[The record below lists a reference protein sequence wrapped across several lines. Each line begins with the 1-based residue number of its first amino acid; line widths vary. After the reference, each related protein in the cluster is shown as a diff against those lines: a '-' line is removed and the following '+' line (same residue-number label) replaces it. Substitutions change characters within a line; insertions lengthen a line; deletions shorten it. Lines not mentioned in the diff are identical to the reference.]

1 MVPRGEVDLRPEGRA
16 KARSVG
22 GPSSG
27 QDRVTTLV
35 CWNKPLSLL
44 PSEGG
49 GPSPQQL
56 TLLEA
61 TEESWRGGSCLRTDS
76 ISPRGFPEL
85 LVDSKRGGNAKVSAR
100 LSETQMSLSG
110 PKWELYFCIKTLA
123 VTVSRTPLAWQLVG
137 DLEAGG
143 LCRGSDQG
151 SKRTLCPLWVT
162 LPLELVSQGHCPDV
176 SPPSTGTL
184 AQYSAYSAPR
194 RGLSSLFCK
203 MVHFRRA
210 ASGLLAPWHTVG
222 AQSIC

>member
-61 TEESWRGGSCLRTDS
+61 TEESWRGGKGRQLSPYRLHLPKRVPRAACGLQERRKCKSLRQTLRNPDVFIWAEVGTLFLHQNACGHCQQNAS
-76 ISPRGFPEL
+76 GLAARGRP
-85 LVDSKRGGNAKVSAR
+85 GGGGPLPGIRPGQQEN
-100 LSETQMSLSG
+100 SLS
-110 PKWELYFCIKTLA
+110 TL
-123 VTVSRTPLAWQLVG
+123 
-137 DLEAGG
+137 
-143 LCRGSDQG
+143 
-151 SKRTLCPLWVT
+151 
-162 LPLELVSQGHCPDV
+162 GH
-176 SPPSTGTL
+176 
-184 AQYSAYSAPR
+184 
-194 RGLSSLFCK
+194 
-203 MVHFRRA
+203 A
-210 ASGLLAPWHTVG
+210 ASGAGLSRPL
-222 AQSIC
+222 S

>member
-61 TEESWRGGSCLRTDS
+61 TEESWRGGKGRQLSPYRLHLPKRVPRAACGLQERRKCKSLCQTLRNPDVFIWAEVGALFLHQNACGHCQQNAS
-76 ISPRGFPEL
+76 GLAARGRP
-85 LVDSKRGGNAKVSAR
+85 GG
-100 LSETQMSLSG
+100 
-110 PKWELYFCIKTLA
+110 
-123 VTVSRTPLAWQLVG
+123 
-137 DLEAGG
+137 GG
-143 LCRGSDQG
+143 LCQGSDQG

-184 AQYSAYSAPR
+184 AQHSAYSAPR
-194 RGLSSLFCK
+194 RRLSSLFCK
-203 MVHFRRA
+203 MVHF
-210 ASGLLAPWHTVG
+210 
-222 AQSIC
+222 

>member
-1 MVPRGEVDLRPEGRA
+1 MLEQAPEPAPQRGWGAKSPAADSAGSHRGELAGRQLSSYRLHLPKRVPRAACGLQERRKCKSLRQTLRNPDVFIWAEVGALFLHQNACGHCQQNASGLAARGRP
-16 KARSVG
+16 G
-22 GPSSG
+22 G
-27 QDRVTTLV
+27 
-35 CWNKPLSLL
+35 
-44 PSEGG
+44 
-49 GPSPQQL
+49 
-56 TLLEA
+56 
-61 TEESWRGGSCLRTDS
+61 
-76 ISPRGFPEL
+76 
-85 LVDSKRGGNAKVSAR
+85 
-100 LSETQMSLSG
+100 
-110 PKWELYFCIKTLA
+110 
-123 VTVSRTPLAWQLVG
+123 
-137 DLEAGG
+137 GG
-143 LCRGSDQG
+143 LCQGSDQG